1 MQALQR
7 AGAYL
12 IAVIL
17 LTSCSAEWHFE
28 QACKKKPIYCLD
40 NYVYDTI
47 ICRDSFYYHRVDT
60 TKMVDTITI
69 DTGGIQ
75 VRIIRDHDI
84 IRTFI
89 KQNPDT
95 VRITKTFSKPPKI
108 VYKYKQ
114 TWWWLLLIPLLLWLI
129 YKK

>member
-1 MQALQR
+1 MQKISWT
-7 AGAYL
+7 GAYL

-28 QACKKKPIYCLD
+28 QACKKKLIYCLD

-47 ICRDSFYYHRVDT
+47 VYRDSFQYHSVDT
-60 TKMVDTITI
+60 TKMVDTITV
-69 DTGGIQ
+69 DTGRVY

-89 KQNPDT
+89 KQKPDT
-95 VRITKTFSKPPKI
+95 IQITKTFSRPPKI
-108 VYKYKQ
+108 VYKQ

>member
-1 MQALQR
+1 MQKISW
-7 AGAYL
+7 AGAL
-12 IAVIL
+12 IIL

-47 ICRDSFYYHRVDT
+47 VYRDSFYYHSVDT
-60 TKMVDTITI
+60 TKMVDTITV
-69 DTGGIQ
+69 DTGSVY

-89 KQNPDT
+89 KQKPDT
-95 VRITKTFSKPPKI
+95 IQITKTFSRPPKI
-108 VYKYKQ
+108 VYKQ

>member
-1 MQALQR
+1 MQKISW
-7 AGAYL
+7 AGAL
-12 IAVIL
+12 IVL

-40 NYVYDTI
+40 NYIYDTI
-47 ICRDSFYYHRVDT
+47 IYRDSFHYHSVDT

-69 DTGGIQ
+69 DTGSIH

-89 KQNPDT
+89 KQKPDT
-95 VRITKTFSKPPKI
+95 IRITKTFTKPPKI
-108 VYKYKQ
+108 VYKQ

>member
-1 MQALQR
+1 MQKISW
-7 AGAYL
+7 AGAL
-12 IAVIL
+12 IVL

-47 ICRDSFYYHRVDT
+47 VYRDSFHYHRVDT
-60 TKMVDTITI
+60 TKMVDTITV
-69 DTGGIQ
+69 DTGSVY

-89 KQNPDT
+89 KQKPDT
-95 VRITKTFSKPPKI
+95 IRITKTFSRPPKI
-108 VYKYKQ
+108 VYKQ

>member
-1 MQALQR
+1 MQKISW
-7 AGAYL
+7 AGAL
-12 IAVIL
+12 IIL

-47 ICRDSFYYHRVDT
+47 VYRDSFHYHSVDT
-60 TKMVDTITI
+60 TKMVDTITV
-69 DTGGIQ
+69 DTGSVY

-89 KQNPDT
+89 KQKPDT
-95 VRITKTFSKPPKI
+95 IRITKTFSKPPRI
-108 VYKYKQ
+108 VYKQ